1 MVLSLWRI
9 VWWFLKE
16 LKIELLIPY
25 DPTISLLSI
34 YSEKMKTIIQKDTY
48 IPMFTAVLFTI
59 AKTWKPAKH
68 LQTDEWIK
76 MWFIYTM
83 E

>member
-59 AKTWKPAKH
+59 AKTWKQPKRS
-68 LQTDEWIK
+68 
-76 MWFIYTM
+76 
-83 E
+83 